1 MLPTS
6 TVGTMKIYALLYLV
20 TVVSALS
27 VGRQTNTRKSA
38 QLDGSSRRGFLSGAV
53 ASVTAFAL
61 VCSPAFADVSDGNQL
76 PDGAAQF
83 SRLLN
88 TKVNISTLKKRIL
101 DKDVELNKKEWD
113 NVGQFLRRL
122 YQSSEDMKSVAIS
135 IYDPEKKKAALVA
148 IEQVKKY
155 SKAGEASVND
165 QDAVGIV
172 VVLDKVDAIIAEF
185 LELLRDIPDEI

>member
-1 MLPTS
+1 
-6 TVGTMKIYALLYLV
+6 MKIYALLYIV

-27 VGRQTNTRKSA
+27 VARQTSTRTPT
-38 QLDGSSRRGFLSGAV
+38 QLHGSSRRGFLSSAV
-53 ASVTAFAL
+53 ASVTTFAL
-61 VCSPAFADVSDGNQL
+61 VSSPAFADVADGNQL

-88 TKVNISTLKKRIL
+88 TKANISTLKKRIL
-101 DKDVELNKKEWD
+101 DKEIELNKQEWD
-113 NVGQFLRRL
+113 NIGQFLRRL

-135 IYDPEKKKAALVA
+135 IYDPEKKKAAVVTM
-148 IEQVKKY
+148 EEVKKY

-165 QDAVGIV
+165 QDVTGIV
-172 VVLDKVDAIIAEF
+172 VVLDKVDAIIADF